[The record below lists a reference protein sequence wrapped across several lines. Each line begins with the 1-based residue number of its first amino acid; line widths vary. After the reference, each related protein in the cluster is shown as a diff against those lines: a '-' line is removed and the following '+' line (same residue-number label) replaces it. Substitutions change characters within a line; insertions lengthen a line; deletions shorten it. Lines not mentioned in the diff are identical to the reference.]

1 MKVELRIDPSL
12 RRTQVVVC
20 APANTPEVQAL
31 VQRLSTEGAAST
43 FTAFREGQA
52 LLLPLGDILRFFADG
67 KGVSCQT
74 AGGVYAVRQRLYE
87 LEGRLDRHTFVRISH
102 SEIISLRK
110 ITALDLS
117 LTGTIRVTLEG
128 GAVSYVSR
136 RYVRKIKEALG
147 L

>member
-1 MKVELRIDPSL
+1 MKVELRIDPGCDGMS
-12 RRTQVVVC
+12 VVIN
-20 APANTPEVQAL
+20 APALTDEVKAL
-31 VQRLSTEGAAST
+31 AARLEGGGVLVGWQGGRAVPLAA
-43 FTAFREGQA
+43 E
-52 LLLPLGDILRFFADG
+52 DILRCYG
-67 KGVSCQT
+67 EEKGVKCQT
-74 AGGVYAVRQRLYE
+74 PGGVYDLKER
-87 LEGRLDRHTFVRISH
+87 RLDRHTFVRISH

>member
-1 MKVELRIDPSL
+1 MKVELRIDPGCGGVS
-12 RRTQVVVC
+12 VVIN
-20 APANTPEVQAL
+20 APALTDEVKAL
-31 VQRLSTEGAAST
+31 AARLEGGGVLVGWQGGRAVPLAA
-43 FTAFREGQA
+43 E
-52 LLLPLGDILRFFADG
+52 DILRCYG
-67 KGVSCQT
+67 EEKGVKCQT
-74 AGGVYAVRQRLYE
+74 PGGVYDLKEGLYE
-87 LEGRLDRHTFVRISH
+87 LEGGLDRHTFVRISH

-117 LTGTIRVTLEG
+117 LTGTIRVTLAG

>member
-1 MKVELRIDPSL
+1 MEIQVKIDPACREPKVL
-12 RRTQVVVC
+12 VC
-20 APANTPEVQAL
+20 THAMTDEVQAIL
-31 VQRLSTEGAAST
+31 QALAQAPPQLLPG
-43 FTAFREGQA
+43 FREGTLE
-52 LLLPLGDILRFFADG
+52 LLEPQDLLRVYA
-67 KGVSCQT
+67 
-74 AGGVYAVRQRLYE
+74 AGGKVFAVTPAGEFQLRLRLYE
-87 LEGRLDRHTFVRISH
+87 AEARLDKTVFVRISH